1 MTTRTGPAVLTP
13 DAWRDRYLSRYPLAT
28 DNLDMGAWR
37 EQRERAL
44 RRQYVETSPRALVA
58 AVVIDVDRPD
68 AVLRAFERPSDHP
81 VPSWVVEGN
90 QGHGHVGWWLTAPVC
105 RTDAG
110 RVDPLRYLARVIEG
124 LRRSLDG
131 DQAYTGLLTRN
142 PLHADADV
150 IWGTDRT
157 YSLRELGT
165 VHTPRQL
172 PRRPERSSGLGRNV
186 TMFDT
191 ARKDLYIQYDP
202 ACPADEWHRLVTRH
216 CNEINATF
224 DADLGGPLPFS
235 EVQATASSI
244 ARWTRRNLTMN
255 RREWH
260 QAQGRKGAAVT
271 NAKRRAKRDDTV
283 SAILGGGV

>member
-1 MTTRTGPAVLTP
+1 MTTSTRPAVHTP
-13 DAWRDRYLSRYPLAT
+13 DAWRERYLSRFPLAT
-28 DNLDMGAWR
+28 DDLDLGAWR
-37 EQRERAL
+37 ERRERAL

-81 VPSWVVEGN
+81 MPSWVVEGN

-105 RTDAG
+105 RTDAA
-110 RVDPLRYLARVIEG
+110 RVDPLRYLARVTEG

-172 PRRPERSSGLGRNV
+172 PRKPERSSGLGRNC

-191 ARKDLYIQYDP
+191 ARHEVYGLHYP
-202 ACPADEWHRLVTRH
+202 AMPMDDWHRIVVQH
-216 CNEINATF
+216 CHAVNSTF
-224 DADLGGPLPFS
+224 DDALGGPLPFS
-235 EVQATASSI
+235 EVRATASSI
-244 ARWTRRNLTMN
+244 SRWVRRNFTMSK
-255 RREWH
+255 H
-260 QAQGRKGAAVT
+260 DYQAMRGRKGAAVV
-271 NAKRRAKRDDTV
+271 NARRQTERDTLRAEV
-283 SAILGGGV
+283 FGA

>member
-1 MTTRTGPAVLTP
+1 MATASSATVHTP
-13 DAWRDRYLSRYPLAT
+13 GRWRDRYLSRFPLAT
-28 DNLDMGAWR
+28 DDPELGVWR

-90 QGHGHVGWWLTAPVC
+90 RGHGHVGFWLESPVC
-105 RTDAG
+105 RTDAA
-110 RVDPLRYLARVIEG
+110 RVDPLRYLARVTEG

-142 PLHADADV
+142 PLHDEADV
-150 IWGTDRT
+150 IWGTDKAYR
-157 YSLRELGT
+157 LRELGT

-172 PRRPERSSGLGRNV
+172 PRKPERSSGLGRNV
-186 TMFDT
+186 SMFDT
-191 ARKDLYIQYDP
+191 ARHEVYGLHDP
-202 ACPADEWHRLVTRH
+202 DQPLDDWHRVVVQH
-216 CNEINATF
+216 CHAVNSTF
-224 DADLGGPLPFS
+224 DAALGGPLPFA

-244 ARWTRRNLTMN
+244 SRWTRRNFTLSK
-255 RREWH
+255 REWH
-260 QAQGRKGAAVT
+260 QSQARKSNAVQRKKYAAAT
-271 NAKRRAKRDDTV
+271 AALLED
-283 SAILGGGV
+283 

>member
-1 MTTRTGPAVLTP
+1 
-13 DAWRDRYLSRYPLAT
+13 
-28 DNLDMGAWR
+28 
-37 EQRERAL
+37 
-44 RRQYVETSPRALVA
+44 
-58 AVVIDVDRPD
+58 
-68 AVLRAFERPSDHP
+68 
-81 VPSWVVEGN
+81 
-90 QGHGHVGWWLTAPVC
+90 
-105 RTDAG
+105 
-110 RVDPLRYLARVIEG
+110 
-124 LRRSLDG
+124 
-131 DQAYTGLLTRN
+131 
-142 PLHADADV
+142 
-150 IWGTDRT
+150 
-157 YSLRELGT
+157 
-165 VHTPRQL
+165 
-172 PRRPERSSGLGRNV
+172 
-186 TMFDT
+186 MFDT

>member
-1 MTTRTGPAVLTP
+1 MTATKAAVHTP
-13 DAWRDRYLSRYPLAT
+13 DEWRDRYLSRFPLAT
-28 DNLDMGAWR
+28 DDLELGVWR
-37 EQRERAL
+37 ERRERAL
-44 RRQYVETSPRALVA
+44 RRQYVESSPRALVA

-90 QGHGHVGWWLTAPVC
+90 RGHGHVGWWLESPVC

-110 RVDPLRYLARVIEG
+110 RVDPLRYLARVTEG

-157 YSLRELGT
+157 YSLRDLGT
-165 VHTPRQL
+165 IHTPRQL
-172 PRRPERSSGLGRNV
+172 PRKPERSSGLGRNV
-186 TMFDT
+186 TMFDE
-191 ARKDLYIQYDP
+191 ARKSLYIHYDP
-202 ACPADEWHRLVTRH
+202 AVPADDWHRTVLRRCHEV
-216 CNEINATF
+216 NSTF
-224 DADLGGPLPFS
+224 DNSLGGPLPFS

-244 ARWTRRNLTMN
+244 SRWTRRNLTMS

-260 QAQGRKGAAVT
+260 AEQGRKSAKVRKAKYAAAT
-271 NAKRRAKRDDTV
+271 A
-283 SAILGGGV
+283 AILEGSL

>member
-1 MTTRTGPAVLTP
+1 MTESTAAVLTP
-13 DAWRDRYLSRYPLAT
+13 DQWRERYLSRYPLAT

-37 EQRERAL
+37 EHRERAL

-81 VPSWVVEGN
+81 MPSWVVEGN
-90 QGHGHVGWWLTAPVC
+90 RGHGHVGWWLTAPVC
-105 RTDAG
+105 RTDAA
-110 RVDPLRYLARVIEG
+110 RVDPLRYLARVTEG

-131 DQAYTGLLTRN
+131 DPAYTGLLTRN
-142 PLHADADV
+142 PLHDRAGV
-150 IWGTDRT
+150 IWGTNKA

-191 ARKDLYIQYDP
+191 ARHQVYGLHDP
-202 ACPADEWHRLVTRH
+202 AMPMDDWHRVVVQH
-216 CNEINATF
+216 CHVVNNTF
-224 DADLGGPLPFS
+224 NDAFGGPLPFS

-244 ARWTRRNLTMN
+244 SRWVRRNFTMSK
-255 RREWH
+255 REWH
-260 QAQGRKGAAVT
+260 QAQAQKSNAVQRKKYAAAT
-271 NAKRRAKRDDTV
+271 AALLED
-283 SAILGGGV
+283 

>member
-1 MTTRTGPAVLTP
+1 MATASGAVLTP
-13 DAWRDRYLSRYPLAT
+13 DEWRGRYLSRFPLAT
-28 DNLDMGAWR
+28 DDLAMGAWR
-37 EQRERAL
+37 ELRERAL

-81 VPSWVVEGN
+81 KPSWVVEGN

-110 RVDPLRYLARVIEG
+110 KVDPLRYLARITEG

-142 PLHADADV
+142 PLHEDADV

-157 YSLRELGT
+157 YSLGDLRT
-165 VHTPRQL
+165 PTMPRQL

-186 TMFDT
+186 TMFDM
-191 ARKDLYIQYDP
+191 ARREVYGLHDP
-202 ACPADEWHRLVTRH
+202 AMPMDDWHRVVVQRCH
-216 CNEINATF
+216 AVNGTF
-224 DADLGGPLPFS
+224 EDTLGGPLPFS

-244 ARWTRRNLTMN
+244 SRWVRRNFTMTK
-255 RREWH
+255 H
-260 QAQGRKGAAVT
+260 DYQAMRGRKGAAAV
-271 NAKRRAKRDDTV
+271 NAKRRDRQAARV
-283 SAILGGGV
+283 AAIAGES

>member
-1 MTTRTGPAVLTP
+1 MTETKAAVLTP
-13 DAWRDRYLSRYPLAT
+13 DTWRDRYLSRFPLAT
-28 DNLDMGAWR
+28 DDLELGVWR
-37 EQRERAL
+37 ERRERAL

-90 QGHGHVGWWLTAPVC
+90 RGHGHVGWWLEAPVC

-110 RVDPLRYLARVIEG
+110 RVDPLRYLARVTEG

-150 IWGTDRT
+150 IWGTDRA

-165 VHTPRQL
+165 IHTPRQL
-172 PRRPERSSGLGRNV
+172 PRKPERSSGLGRNV
-186 TMFDT
+186 SLFDA
-191 ARKDLYIQYDP
+191 ARKALYIQYEP
-202 ACPADEWHRLVTRH
+202 ERPADEWHRMVTRH
-216 CNEINATF
+216 CNEVNATF
-224 DADLGGPLPFS
+224 DAAMGGPLPFS

-244 ARWTRRNLTMN
+244 ARWTRRNLTMSA
-255 RREWH
+255 REWH
-260 QAQGRKGAAVT
+260 AEQGRKSAK
-271 NAKRRAKRDDTV
+271 KRRDATA
-283 SAILGGGV
+283 SLFAEAMGL